1 MKHKTSKILNST
13 TETNKTKIEMR
24 KIGVRV
30 TLDEN

>member
-1 MKHKTSKILNST
+1 MKHNTIKILNST

-24 KIGVRV
+24 KIGV

>member
-13 TETNKTKIEMR
+13 TETNKAKIEMR
-24 KIGVRV
+24 KIGV